1 MKRHLSIAMALLLYS
16 TLLHA
21 QREGAIHT
29 DRVLALVNDT
39 VITQFDV
46 QSELVGIARSMRSK
60 EQMRQ
65 FQQRAQK
72 IASDIL
78 DKLIQEELVY
88 AEFRERGFNLP
99 QEMVQERLD
108 AIITREAGGDREKFR
123 EMLEDT
129 PLSMDTLR
137 DQIKRR
143 LAVDLMMQQN
153 VGRAHASPGEVK
165 AYYEENSE
173 EFSKPPTCRIRTV
186 VIDVGDM
193 DKEEREETAESVY
206 KSSLVQKLREKSG
219 RHESMENLAAAV
231 GGSYSEDTYLL
242 ENSDDSDTESDLY
255 PLRPELRD
263 AVASLEEGER
273 TKPIIIEDQILLLE
287 LCERFSSEVQPLD
300 EELREQIRTRL
311 EADKLDA
318 MKKQFIDKLKEKHF
332 VKRMD

>member
-1 MKRHLSIAMALLLYS
+1 MKRHLSIAAALLLCS

-21 QREGAIHT
+21 QQKDVIHA
-29 DRVLALVNDT
+29 DRVLAIVNDT

-46 QSELVGIARSMRSK
+46 QSELVGIARSMRSR
-60 EQMRQ
+60 EQLRQ
-65 FQQRAQK
+65 FRRRAPE

-99 QEMVQERLD
+99 QEMIQERLD

-129 PLSMDTLR
+129 PLSLDTLR

-165 AYYEENSE
+165 AYYKENSD
-173 EFSKPPTCRIRTV
+173 EFRKPPTCRVRTV

-193 DKEEREETAESVY
+193 DTEEREETAKSVY

-219 RHESMENLAAAV
+219 RHESMENLADAV

-242 ENSDDSDTESDLY
+242 ENSNDSDTESDLY

-287 LCERFSSEVQPLD
+287 LVERFSSEVHPLD
-300 EELREQIRTRL
+300 EELREQIRIRL
-311 EADKLDA
+311 EADKRDSL
-318 MKKQFIDKLKEKHF
+318 KKQFIDKLKEKHF